1 MPKLNKIRLGHVE
14 YNNGHS
20 VITDETLDFHSQS
33 TLLRMENGGG
43 KSVLTQMLLAPYIP
57 PRSRNFKD
65 RKFADYFK
73 SPTPATILQE
83 WVLDDNA
90 GYFMVGMMVRQ
101 KRTEQ
106 ISPKSLPEHED
117 QAGEENR
124 KLDFYV
130 FVSEYQDPNDPVSL
144 SAFPLK
150 VQDGNRMA
158 YVSWQDEKKYLDMLG
173 RDYPGQFRLYNMNN
187 AERRRTF
194 MERLREFGIE
204 QTEWEQLRE
213 FNQDESGLSRF
224 AATYNTTDKLVRQ
237 VLLPAAEKKLD
248 TLGKASHMEL
258 FRSSLGSYTEMMIA
272 NEDTLERK
280 KEREQFLGWLQEIEA
295 PVQDLLAE
303 DRKRLDSLD
312 RIYEFTQGMEKAGEI
327 LKNQSLDQQDLI
339 EEARREL
346 VSIQAEIFSQKYY
359 ALLDEAAQLSQKLES
374 LKQERKSLQDQ
385 IQDARLYKKKLELAL
400 AFEEMEKD
408 RQKIVGLET
417 RLEALRKTEGE
428 IQNDLENLA
437 GRLCRQLALELLLQK
452 AQIQSIQKKI
462 QDIIKEKKELAQAAS
477 KLDDELSVLNTR
489 LGTLE
494 QIQESYRKK
503 ENALEKKRNL
513 GIVHSLEYFNDLPML
528 ETVLDRCRQ
537 QQDDAGRQL
546 ADLEETIRKLEDL
559 IASLK
564 EKIHQEELELQALKT
579 RIAQARAIEAAH
591 ETVLEKKMELAREL
605 GLSEDEAYDDEKLG
619 GKLSGLIAQ
628 TERQIERS
636 YLQSHEY
643 EQAIHNMETGCSLDL
658 PAPAA
663 EVMDEMG
670 IEIQT
675 GAEMIKASRMSL
687 KTKRKLV
694 EEMPFLPYSLIV
706 EEDKIDQLLEEL
718 KKREIHTSSIIP
730 ILSRNALKEK
740 AAKKAEPALPGQ
752 IRFYLSF
759 NEKLI
764 EPEELKA
771 MIEQEKKKLEREKA
785 YAVSLN
791 QEKDRLVG
799 LQVWLNDHPLTRQEA
814 EKAREQTRL
823 LLAQQTR
830 HLNAQNDC
838 QTQLADTAR
847 SLSQAQKEKKTLTKE
862 LARKQ
867 TIVREAE
874 ELIEE
879 YKQACQASH
888 DQQALLENKSG
899 LLEQKKRLGSRTSE
913 LGDQQIVENSRLD
926 QETNRKK
933 SLETRRQTYQSV
945 LSDEALKQLQSNE
958 KEWQQENEETWKK
971 NLLDSQE
978 AGALQAKYDSLAR
991 RLKDSELPDLMRD
1004 LGEVR
1009 QSFDQK
1015 KEYFTSL
1022 ETEAREQQLEKAEWE
1037 KLESSNLIIR
1047 NEEQKIEALDQKEK
1061 KLTEK
1066 IHTLDKKST
1075 AVLAKQDGQ
1084 LDRIEELTGER
1095 TPKDRSQT
1103 RNMDLGPELSAAKN
1117 LKEQAQNDLDDLLK
1131 KQNSFKGFAMQ
1142 TADILHSSEE
1152 TDFKAETIPE
1162 LAGKSTH
1169 EVESLLEDLRENYN
1183 RTGIQKRRLTRQ
1195 IEKEIQNQ
1203 QVKIDSINDD
1213 DLSSAL
1219 RGLSDCLDSPS
1230 VLSEQLS
1237 RKKELLVRM
1246 LAVIEENLKS
1256 LEEARRQNIQSLSDY
1271 VRRLCHEL
1279 SLMDEQTT
1287 IPVRSRQRKMLS
1299 IQVPDWEEN
1308 EAVYEIRIAD
1318 YIQDLVRQISRDP
1331 ASMERIL
1338 LTGITAPALFDA
1350 AVSISSVQI
1359 RIYKIEET
1367 RETRISWNQAGK
1379 TSGAESFLCSF
1390 VVVAA
1395 ILAYQRREEAG
1406 IVSRSRRSSVMLMD
1420 NPFAKAHSPHIIEAL
1435 NEMCQALN
1443 IQFIAF
1449 SAVENSA
1456 IFNAFNTIYALRMIP
1471 RSDSR
1476 NHLKAELLKDVPLP
1490 SEDKRELETVELH
1503 IEQEAL
1509 DLSEADF
1516 EEDL

>member
-1 MPKLNKIRLGHVE
+1 M
-14 YNNGHS
+14 
-20 VITDETLDFHSQS
+20 
-33 TLLRMENGGG
+33 
-43 KSVLTQMLLAPYIP
+43 
-57 PRSRNFKD
+57 
-65 RKFADYFK
+65 
-73 SPTPATILQE
+73 
-83 WVLDDNA
+83 
-90 GYFMVGMMVRQ
+90 
-101 KRTEQ
+101 
-106 ISPKSLPEHED
+106 
-117 QAGEENR
+117 
-124 KLDFYV
+124 
-130 FVSEYQDPNDPVSL
+130 
-144 SAFPLK
+144 
-150 VQDGNRMA
+150 
-158 YVSWQDEKKYLDMLG
+158 
-173 RDYPGQFRLYNMNN
+173 
-187 AERRRTF
+187 
-194 MERLREFGIE
+194 
-204 QTEWEQLRE
+204 
-213 FNQDESGLSRF
+213 
-224 AATYNTTDKLVRQ
+224 
-237 VLLPAAEKKLD
+237 
-248 TLGKASHMEL
+248 
-258 FRSSLGSYTEMMIA
+258 
-272 NEDTLERK
+272 
-280 KEREQFLGWLQEIEA
+280 
-295 PVQDLLAE
+295 
-303 DRKRLDSLD
+303 
-312 RIYEFTQGMEKAGEI
+312 
-327 LKNQSLDQQDLI
+327 
-339 EEARREL
+339 
-346 VSIQAEIFSQKYY
+346 
-359 ALLDEAAQLSQKLES
+359 
-374 LKQERKSLQDQ
+374 
-385 IQDARLYKKKLELAL
+385 
-400 AFEEMEKD
+400 
-408 RQKIVGLET
+408 
-417 RLEALRKTEGE
+417 
-428 IQNDLENLA
+428 
-437 GRLCRQLALELLLQK
+437 
-452 AQIQSIQKKI
+452 
-462 QDIIKEKKELAQAAS
+462 
-477 KLDDELSVLNTR
+477 
-489 LGTLE
+489 
-494 QIQESYRKK
+494 
-503 ENALEKKRNL
+503 
-513 GIVHSLEYFNDLPML
+513 
-528 ETVLDRCRQ
+528 
-537 QQDDAGRQL
+537 
-546 ADLEETIRKLEDL
+546 
-559 IASLK
+559 
-564 EKIHQEELELQALKT
+564 
-579 RIAQARAIEAAH
+579 
-591 ETVLEKKMELAREL
+591 
-605 GLSEDEAYDDEKLG
+605 
-619 GKLSGLIAQ
+619 
-628 TERQIERS
+628 
-636 YLQSHEY
+636 
-643 EQAIHNMETGCSLDL
+643 
-658 PAPAA
+658 
-663 EVMDEMG
+663 
-670 IEIQT
+670 
-675 GAEMIKASRMSL
+675 
-687 KTKRKLV
+687 
-694 EEMPFLPYSLIV
+694 
-706 EEDKIDQLLEEL
+706 
-718 KKREIHTSSIIP
+718 
-730 ILSRNALKEK
+730 
-740 AAKKAEPALPGQ
+740 
-752 IRFYLSF
+752 
-759 NEKLI
+759 
-764 EPEELKA
+764 
-771 MIEQEKKKLEREKA
+771 
-785 YAVSLN
+785 
-791 QEKDRLVG
+791 
-799 LQVWLNDHPLTRQEA
+799 
-814 EKAREQTRL
+814 
-823 LLAQQTR
+823 
-830 HLNAQNDC
+830 
-838 QTQLADTAR
+838 
-847 SLSQAQKEKKTLTKE
+847 
-862 LARKQ
+862 
-867 TIVREAE
+867 
-874 ELIEE
+874 
-879 YKQACQASH
+879 
-888 DQQALLENKSG
+888 
-899 LLEQKKRLGSRTSE
+899 
-913 LGDQQIVENSRLD
+913 
-926 QETNRKK
+926 
-933 SLETRRQTYQSV
+933 
-945 LSDEALKQLQSNE
+945 
-958 KEWQQENEETWKK
+958 
-971 NLLDSQE
+971 
-978 AGALQAKYDSLAR
+978 
-991 RLKDSELPDLMRD
+991 
-1004 LGEVR
+1004 R

-1037 KLESSNLIIR
+1037 KLESSNLMIR